1 MCTCIPKLLDWYTK
15 KQYQGAYELFLSLV
29 NRKKLSDTEI
39 EDAILALDDLGFN
52 IMPFKVQLDDNIQ
65 YSEQDI

>member
-1 MCTCIPKLLDWYTK
+1 MMHLHSKTIGLIIRA

-29 NRKKLSDTEI
+29 NRKKLSDTEV

-52 IMPFKVQLDDNIQ
+52 IMPGRGTTG
-65 YSEQDI
+65 